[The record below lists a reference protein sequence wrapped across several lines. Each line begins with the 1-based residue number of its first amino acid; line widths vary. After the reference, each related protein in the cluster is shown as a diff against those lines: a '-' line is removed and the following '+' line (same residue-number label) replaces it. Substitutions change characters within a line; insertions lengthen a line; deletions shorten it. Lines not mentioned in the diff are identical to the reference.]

1 MLGGRE
7 GGARNSLPVL
17 ERKSRIAEYNR
28 RPISREGEREREES
42 EERAREDARLGAQ
55 TSLLARRKSGG
66 IL

>member
-1 MLGGRE
+1 MGVGWKRE
-7 GGARNSLPVL
+7 GGVRNSLPVL

-28 RPISREGEREREES
+28 RPISREGEREREQ
-42 EERAREDARLGAQ
+42 REDPRLGPQ